1 MSNIGPFYALD
12 NFLFSKEVSFL
23 LNLKNSKLPVMDIL
37 NDFDVMKTDFT
48 GLDKKIIDC
57 TGFEVTSDN
66 ILTTNC
72 TAYLGFWTGTND
84 PSKTII

>member
-72 TAYLGFWTGTND
+72 TAYSSFWTGTND